1 MSTQTVV
8 APEQTAPSGPRR
20 PENTGPRRALKEPV
34 LVILGGLALAVAFCW
49 PIVRAPRTTVLF
61 DLGDPLLQTWEL
73 AWQRHFLFDGGD
85 FWTGNIFLGA
95 KNNFA
100 FTDSLLGYL
109 PFSLIG
115 GDDQAGALLR
125 YNIVFLF
132 ASTLAF
138 VGGYWLVR
146 QLGGSWHAAAL
157 GGVVFAWAP
166 WRLAHVHHLNLL
178 STGGIALALF
188 ALARGHGFSLRGGF
202 RPELARPGW
211 ALAGWLIATWQITIG
226 FATGLPFSYVLGAV
240 GVAIAVSMW
249 RKRSQITRR
258 LVLANGVGVGVLLVI
273 TLLMILPY
281 LRVVDIYQFKR
292 TAEELAVYSP
302 PPQGLIT
309 TSHFSWLWSDTA
321 LTRWTWE
328 MDPAPWEK
336 WIFPGLVLIMF
347 AVIGLFVSAWS
358 RRARIL
364 LGAGAVLTGI
374 LALGTSF
381 FHGTFTYL
389 LVWRFMPGWD
399 ALRTPGRLI
408 IWTTLLLILLAAGA
422 VTRLAQALA
431 EKRTGSPVKR
441 RLLGLVMVLPAVGA
455 VVESAPVL
463 PYAHPPQPPA
473 ALSEAFRMEPA
484 GPTLVLPIH
493 LTGDSIPML
502 WSIKEGFPVIAN
514 GNTGNYP
521 KSWTELSKAATA
533 FPSPRSVD
541 DFKSHGIRKV
551 IVIRSLLERP
561 RSADDKSPTYERA
574 LLRSVQGL
582 PVTRTDLDSDVV
594 VFTLH

>member
-1 MSTQTVV
+1 M
-8 APEQTAPSGPRR
+8 
-20 PENTGPRRALKEPV
+20 
-34 LVILGGLALAVAFCW
+34 LALAFCW

-73 AWQRHFLFDGGD
+73 AWQRHFLFGGGD
-85 FWTGNIFLGA
+85 FWTGNIFLA
-95 KNNFA
+95 ARNNFA

-157 GGVVFAWAP
+157 GAVVFAWAP

-178 STGGIALALF
+178 STGGIALALY
-188 ALARGHGFSLRGGF
+188 ALARGHGFSLRHGF

-226 FATGLPFSYVLGAV
+226 FATGLPFAYVLGAV
-240 GVAIAVSMW
+240 GVAIAVAMW
-249 RKRSQITRR
+249 RGRSRITRR
-258 LVLANGVGVGVLLVI
+258 LVIANGVGVGVFLVI
-273 TLLMILPY
+273 TLLMTLPY
-281 LRVVDIYQFKR
+281 LRVIDLYKFKR

-336 WIFPGLVLIMF
+336 WIFPGLVLVMF
-347 AVIGLFVSAWS
+347 AVIGLFVSAWP
-358 RRARIL
+358 RRTRIL

-389 LVWRFMPGWD
+389 LLWKFMPGWD

-422 VTRLAQALA
+422 VTRLAQVLA
-431 EKRTGSPVKR
+431 ENRTVSPVRR
-441 RLLGLVMVLPAVGA
+441 RLLALVMVLPALGA
-455 VVESAPVL
+455 ALESAPVL
-463 PYAHPPQPPA
+463 PYAHPPEPPA
-473 ALSEAFRMEPA
+473 ALSEAFAMEPRD
-484 GPTLVLPIH
+484 GGTLILPIH

-521 KSWTELSKAATA
+521 KSWTELSKISTA
-533 FPSPRSVD
+533 FPSPRSID
-541 DFKSHGIRKV
+541 EMKKYGIRKV
-551 IVIRSLLERP
+551 VVIRSLLEMP
-561 RSADDKSPTYERA
+561 RSAGDKSPTYDKA
-574 LLRSVQGL
+574 LVRSVKGL
-582 PVTRTDLDSDVV
+582 PVTRTDLSDVV